1 MNINGVVSRQR
12 QQRLFPDIQFTCN
25 GILSKWIVG
34 VRNRVGRFD
43 EMPELQIWRKRE
55 GNTYTKVYFGL
66 LSSSNNDS
74 STVREYILN
83 PPIEFQEGDILGVY
97 QPQEDRSD
105 LLIYYQ
111 DNDGPNNYAIDTDVS
126 LSSFTLGNIDKKHD
140 YPLVTVEVSQTTGIK
155 QIIFV

>member
-1 MNINGVVSRQR
+1 
-12 QQRLFPDIQFTCN
+12 
-25 GILSKWIVG
+25 
-34 VRNRVGRFD
+34 
-43 EMPELQIWRKRE
+43 MPELQIWRKRE

>member
-34 VRNRVGRFD
+34 VRNRAGRFD
-43 EMPELQIWRKRE
+43 EMPVLQIWRKRE
-55 GNTYTKVYFGL
+55 GNTYTKVYFDL
-66 LSSSNNDS
+66 LSSSNNNS
-74 STVREYILN
+74 STVHEYIPN

-97 QPQEDRSD
+97 QPQEDHSY
-105 LLIYYQ
+105 LLIYY
-111 DNDGPNNYAIDTDVS
+111 PNNYAIDTDVS
-126 LSSFTLGNIDKKHD
+126 PSSFTLGNIDKKHD
-140 YPLVTVEVSQTTGIK
+140 YPLVTVEVSQTTGIR